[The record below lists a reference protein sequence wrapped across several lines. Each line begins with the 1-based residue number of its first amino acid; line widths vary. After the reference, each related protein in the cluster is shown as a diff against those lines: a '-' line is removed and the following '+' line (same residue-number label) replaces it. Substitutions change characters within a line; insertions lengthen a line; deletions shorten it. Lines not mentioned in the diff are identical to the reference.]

1 MSTRCFHHL
10 KVGDRIN
17 LEFDIIGKY
26 VARMLSGYQKVKTVR
41 HIGVLDD
48 EIIAVRGMVFQ
59 LEKLLPQAEVKGFTQ
74 YREFELWC
82 ENKRPNWFF
91 WIWRCRMPWD
101 SMLRKEYSR
110 TWEI

>member
-1 MSTRCFHHL
+1 M
-10 KVGDRIN
+10 
-17 LEFDIIGKY
+17 
-26 VARMLSGYQKVKTVR
+26 KTVH

-82 ENKRPNWFF
+82 ENNAPELVF
-91 WIWRCRMPWD
+91 
-101 SMLRKEYSR
+101 
-110 TWEI
+110 